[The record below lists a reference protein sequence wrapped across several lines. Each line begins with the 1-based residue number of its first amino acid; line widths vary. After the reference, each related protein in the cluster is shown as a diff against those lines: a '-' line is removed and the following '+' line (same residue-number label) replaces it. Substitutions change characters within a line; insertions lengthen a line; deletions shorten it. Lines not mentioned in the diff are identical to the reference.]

1 MNRYPQPRS
10 VAQRQEANA
19 LGALQCGFESL
30 HSDQR
35 IYFATR
41 LKRANSTNI
50 AAEFAFLSSK
60 SAPCGCSSEVE
71 HLTFNQRASGSN
83 PDTRTKCSVRQV
95 DKASDF

>member
-1 MNRYPQPRS
+1 MWVQVPPPRPRS

-50 AAEFAFLSSK
+50 AAEF
-60 SAPCGCSSEVE
+60 
-71 HLTFNQRASGSN
+71 RAS
-83 PDTRTKCSVRQV
+83 QV
-95 DKASDF
+95 KQALHAAVAQLARACDF